1 MSVYMCLQKVL
12 KVCRS
17 FICIYKRLFCG
28 FLYITSILAIALAV
42 YICYTVYLYLH
53 FGVCCCCFM
62 HFKGISKLDE
72 VLKANDIYVW

>member
-1 MSVYMCLQKVL
+1 MSVYICLQKVL

-17 FICIYKRLFCG
+17 FICIYKRLFSG
-28 FLYITSILAIALAV
+28 FLYITSILAISLAV
-42 YICYTVYLYLH
+42 YMLYCVSIPT
-53 FGVCCCCFM
+53 FGVFCCCFM